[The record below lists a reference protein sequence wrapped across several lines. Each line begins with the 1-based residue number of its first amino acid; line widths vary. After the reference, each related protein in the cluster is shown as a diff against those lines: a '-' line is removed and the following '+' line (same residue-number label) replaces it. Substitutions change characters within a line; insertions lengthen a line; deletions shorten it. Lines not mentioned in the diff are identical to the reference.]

1 MWRQPAQFSAVLEFP
16 EEVLAASRKVPK
28 SIKKTELADRRDL
41 RERTVVTVDG
51 EDAKDLDDAV
61 YVQQISADEYLLGVY
76 IADVSYYVTED
87 SILDK
92 EARER
97 GTSVYLV
104 DRVLPMLPERLS
116 NGICSLNAGED
127 RKSRRPA
134 SSVFLIVLGTLREA
148 AKTSSGN
155 SKGKSFCL
163 MMDKISKPTSPI
175 LPKTSVPLRS
185 ALRCS

>member
-1 MWRQPAQFSAVLEFP
+1 M
-16 EEVLAASRKVPK
+16 PK

-61 YVQQISADEYLLGVY
+61 YVQQISSHEFLLGVY

-127 RKSRRPA
+127 RLAMACEMHIDRQGTVLNYEIFPA
-134 SSVFLIVLGTLREA
+134 VPSNIIRGCWLCAGPTVFSAWRILVRLFSGLPCCRTLRR
-148 AKTSSGN
+148 K
-155 SKGKSFCL
+155 
-163 MMDKISKPTSPI
+163 
-175 LPKTSVPLRS
+175 LPHFR
-185 ALRCS
+185 